1 MNSCYVNFKY
11 DLKETKKTLSDI
23 NFHLD
28 AGQSLGI
35 IGKTGSGKSTIAQL
49 MSRLYDF
56 HEGEILLNNTSIKDF
71 KLIEFRKK
79 IGYIPQDVFLFSDTV
94 LNNIAFGLQENE
106 FSKEQI
112 ESVAKKS
119 GVFEEINKLPEKF
132 ETKIGERGV
141 TLSGGQKQRVSIAR
155 ALIRDPELIL
165 FDDCL
170 SAVDTETSNKIL
182 NTIQSKNSKQISI
195 HISHRVNAVIHCD
208 HILVLKEGEIV
219 EEGNHNALISKNGF
233 YQHIFK
239 KQQLED
245 Y

>member
-1 MNSCYVNFKY
+1 
-11 DLKETKKTLSDI
+11 
-23 NFHLD
+23 
-28 AGQSLGI
+28 
-35 IGKTGSGKSTIAQL
+35 

-119 GVFEEINKLPEKF
+119 GILKEINKLPDKF

-141 TLSGGQKQRVSIAR
+141 T
-155 ALIRDPELIL
+155 
-165 FDDCL
+165 
-170 SAVDTETSNKIL
+170 
-182 NTIQSKNSKQISI
+182 
-195 HISHRVNAVIHCD
+195 
-208 HILVLKEGEIV
+208 
-219 EEGNHNALISKNGF
+219 
-233 YQHIFK
+233 
-239 KQQLED
+239 
-245 Y
+245 